1 VVGFGTS
8 ALESAALERARNNR
22 LEHGGQGGYDPRGTR
37 QGAIAGPRSALWRQ
51 VQRVGRKAVP
61 YAIITRDK
69 PNSLQLRND
78 TRAEHLDYLT
88 KRQDLLLA
96 AGAQVDDAGQ
106 GGYGGILIVDTE
118 DRAEA
123 EAFIRDDP
131 FTKAGL
137 FSGIEVVRWRKAFF
151 DKKRLV

>member
-1 VVGFGTS
+1 M
-8 ALESAALERARNNR
+8 
-22 LEHGGQGGYDPRGTR
+22 
-37 QGAIAGPRSALWRQ
+37 
-51 VQRVGRKAVP
+51 P

-78 TRAEHLDYLT
+78 TRQPHLEYLT
-88 KRQDLLLA
+88 ANQDRLLA

-106 GGYGGILIVDTE
+106 GGYGGIIIVDTE

-123 EAFIRDDP
+123 EAFIQNDP

-137 FSGIEVVRWRKAFF
+137 FAGIEVVRWRKAFF
-151 DKKRLV
+151 NFERLI

>member
-1 VVGFGTS
+1 M
-8 ALESAALERARNNR
+8 
-22 LEHGGQGGYDPRGTR
+22 
-37 QGAIAGPRSALWRQ
+37 
-51 VQRVGRKAVP
+51 P

-69 PNSLQLRND
+69 PNSLQLRNAA
-78 TRAEHLDYLT
+78 RAEHLEYLT
-88 KRQDLLLA
+88 KHQDRLLA
-96 AGAQVDDAGQ
+96 AGAQVDDEGQ
-106 GGYGGILIVDTE
+106 GGYGGIIIVDTD

-151 DKKRLV
+151 DKKRLI